1 MQEKKRKKIGK
12 EKENDGKKIEH
23 LIFSFLRLSVTYLF
37 SFSIIIEIKHGIH
50 IHNQVQ
56 FYGNIDVWKILI
68 GLKKMEK
75 KLKAD
80 YNLQYS

>member
-56 FYGNIDVWKILI
+56 FIVILMF
-68 GLKKMEK
+68 GK
-75 KLKAD
+75 
-80 YNLQYS
+80 S